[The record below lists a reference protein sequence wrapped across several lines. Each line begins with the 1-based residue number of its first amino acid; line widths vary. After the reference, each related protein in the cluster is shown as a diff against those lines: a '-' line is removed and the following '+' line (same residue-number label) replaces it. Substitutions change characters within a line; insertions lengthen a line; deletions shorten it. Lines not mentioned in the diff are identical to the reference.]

1 MKIHT
6 LCTLG
11 LFGLLSASSLAEA
24 TKTEA
29 NVSNVAKSENDR
41 ASIQIALLL
50 DTSGSMDGLI
60 NQARSYLWKIVNEMT
75 LARQNGKLPHIQI
88 ALYEYGNDSLKSE
101 NQWIRQVMPLSDDLD
116 AISTALFGLKT
127 NGGVECCG
135 AVINDALNQLK
146 WDDKN
151 PEALKMIYIAGNEG
165 FNQGSVD
172 YKKVIPECV
181 KKGITVNTI
190 LCGAG
195 YSAHDGPGWKEGSV
209 LGDGS
214 YLVIDHNLTP
224 PDPETPFDKELVGL
238 GTKLNDTYVA
248 YGNQEQRML
257 KSQAQASND
266 AEAMNMAPSVAVGR
280 TVAKSN
286 KLAYKNASWDMV
298 DVLEQDKGELI
309 IAQMEDSVLPD
320 ELKGKTTE
328 EIKAYVQEKAKERE
342 GIQKQI
348 GEINS
353 KRDAW
358 LAQWKKDNPDKVK
371 ENTLDQAILDSAKN
385 QAIKKNFVFEK
396 PKE

>member
-29 NVSNVAKSENDR
+29 NVSDVAKSENDR

-101 NQWIRQVMPLSDDLD
+101 NQWIRQVMPLTDDLD

-151 PEALKMIYIAGNEG
+151 PEALKMIYIAGNEE

-195 YSAHDGPGWKEGSV
+195 YSGHDGPGWKEGAI